1 MLQCSAEDSAFDLEC
16 ANIVERDL
24 ADADLQ
30 DEVQETVK
38 ALDTAAKLIDAVWLA
53 L

>member
-16 ANIVERDL
+16 PNIVERDL